1 MLTLVLSKLD
11 KDENYQLNLNVQS
24 SVSIEEEVGVFI
36 GGDKLQSIH
45 FDQQKNY
52 LFLHYEI
59 LEVWGPSGPRL
70 LAGGHSGLLT
80 SSFAHFGRSGRV
92 THASVIG

>member
-11 KDENYQLNLNVQS
+11 KGENYQMNLNVQS

-45 FDQQKNY
+45 FDHQQNSN
-52 LFLHYEI
+52 FLI
-59 LEVWGPSGPRL
+59 LKY
-70 LAGGHSGLLT
+70 
-80 SSFAHFGRSGRV
+80 
-92 THASVIG
+92 